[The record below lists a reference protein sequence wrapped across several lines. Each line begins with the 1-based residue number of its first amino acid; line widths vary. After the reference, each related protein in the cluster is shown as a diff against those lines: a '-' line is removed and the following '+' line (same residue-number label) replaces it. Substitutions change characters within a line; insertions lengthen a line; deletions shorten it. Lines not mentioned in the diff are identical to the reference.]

1 MIKELKDR
9 FRGFFPVVF
18 DIETAGFNA
27 QTDAVLEIAAIT
39 FKMNKDSTLS
49 PNKKIA
55 RNIFPFEGSNIE
67 ESALKFLKLD
77 NPFSEK
83 REALYEVD
91 AIKEIYSLIR
101 SEQKANEC
109 QRSIL
114 VAHNA
119 AFDQSFINAINI
131 RHNLKRTPLHPFST
145 FDTVSL
151 AGLVYGETVLSKAC
165 EASGI
170 DYNKGKAHNAL
181 YDAEVTSQL
190 FCNIVNK
197 FNI

>member
-1 MIKELKDR
+1 MIKKLKDR

-18 DIETAGFNA
+18 DIETAGFNP

-39 FKMNKDSTLS
+39 FKMNTDGTLF
-49 PNKKIA
+49 PDKKIA
-55 RNIFPFEGSNIE
+55 RNILPFVGSNIE
-67 ESALKFLKLD
+67 ESALKFLNLD

-83 REALYEVD
+83 REALHEAD
-91 AIKEIYSLIR
+91 AIKEIYGLIR

-131 RHNLKRTPLHPFST
+131 RQNLKRTPLHPFST

-165 EASGI
+165 EASRI
-170 DYNKGKAHNAL
+170 DYDKDKAHSAL
-181 YDAEVTSQL
+181 YDAEVTSLL

-197 FNI
+197 FKI